1 MMNRPYGPPKCYS
14 SLGTKWNVNK
24 VFKEFAAKEFDGSLG
39 TKWNVNEDFSDC
51 FAWTGVVL

>member
-39 TKWNVNEDFSDC
+39 TKWNVNLPYDRLT
-51 FAWTGVVL
+51 WLRPRVL